1 MIGVAF
7 VQGSLGVG
15 GAERLVQGLVRGLD
29 PARFRPIVVNLNGP
43 GPIGSVLAAE
53 GHTVVSGL
61 ATSRFDPLV
70 AARLS
75 RVFRSNE
82 VQVAYVIDSPL
93 PMFWIGLH
101 RRFTAR
107 PRVVL
112 GYHTTGRSG
121 GAARHTLARATAV
134 GVADRIVA
142 LAESHRTYL
151 ARDLGLP
158 ASRFEVISSGVD
170 LQRFDPTVS
179 RDEARLR
186 AGLPAGVPLAGIIA
200 ALRPEKNHG
209 LFLRAA
215 RRVLERVPDARF
227 VIAGDGPERTR
238 IEQEIERLGLAGRV
252 LVLGS
257 RQDVPDL
264 YRALDVAVLS
274 SHPVVETLPVTLM
287 EAAATGTP
295 AVATAVGSVEDVI
308 ADGETG
314 YVVPPGDEAA
324 LAERVQELLA
334 DPARRD
340 RMGRAARARA
350 ERAFDERDMLRRY
363 ADLFSAVTKGAR

>member
-7 VQGSLGVG
+7 VQGSLDVG

-29 PARFRPIVVNLNGP
+29 PQRFRPVVVNLHGP

-61 ATSRFDPLV
+61 AASRFDLLV
-70 AARLS
+70 GARLS
-75 RVFRSNE
+75 RVLRANE
-82 VQVAYVIDSPL
+82 VQVAYAIDSAL
-93 PMFWIGLH
+93 PMFWMGLQ
-101 RRFTAR
+101 RRFSAH
-107 PRVVL
+107 PRLVL
-112 GYHTTGRSG
+112 GYHTTGRNS
-121 GAARHTLARATAV
+121 AVARHALARAAAV

-142 LAESHRTYL
+142 LSGSHRAYL
-151 ARDLGLP
+151 ARDLGVP
-158 ASRFEVISSGVD
+158 EARFEVIFSGVD
-170 LQRFDPTVS
+170 LRRFDSTAS

-186 AGLPAGVPLAGIIA
+186 TGLPAGVPLAGIIA

-215 RRVLERVPDARF
+215 RRVLERMPDARF
-227 VIAGDGPERTR
+227 VIAGDGPERAR
-238 IEQEIERLGLAGRV
+238 IEQEIERLGLGGRV

-295 AVATAVGSVEDVI
+295 AVATAVGSVADVVL
-308 ADGETG
+308 DGETG
-314 YVVPPGDEAA
+314 YVVPPGDEIA
-324 LAERVQELLA
+324 LAERMRELLA
-334 DPARRD
+334 DPAQRE

-363 ADLFSAVTKGAR
+363 GDLFAAVAKEPR